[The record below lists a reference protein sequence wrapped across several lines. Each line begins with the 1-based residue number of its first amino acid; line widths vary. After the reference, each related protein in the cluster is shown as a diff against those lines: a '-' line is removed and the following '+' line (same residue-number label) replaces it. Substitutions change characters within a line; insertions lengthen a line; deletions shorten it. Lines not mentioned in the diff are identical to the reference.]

1 MPFKECSLVSQREE
15 FCRLAVGA
23 GANVRALCRRFGIS
37 PTTGYKWIAAY
48 LAYGAAGL
56 PDRSRRPLTSP
67 GRTAAAVEAEVMAV
81 RGEHP
86 CWGGRKIRRVL
97 QNQGL
102 AEVPVPSTI
111 TEIVRRHGALN
122 GPGAGEL
129 RDWVRFEHP
138 EPNDLWQ
145 MDFKG
150 WFDLG
155 RGRCHP
161 LTVLDDHSRYALEIG
176 ACGEE
181 TGETV
186 RSRLTQVFR
195 RYGRPWRILCDNG
208 PPWGTAGHGQHSRLS
223 VWLMDLDI
231 GVPHGR
237 PYHPQTQGKDER
249 FHRTL
254 KAEVLD
260 GSAFKTLSQAQAA
273 FDAWRPVYNT
283 IRPHEGI
290 DLQTP
295 ASRYRMSP
303 RSMPDAI
310 EPPDYEPQAEVRK
323 VSKDGCIRFNKRTLR
338 TSKAFA
344 GKQLA
349 LRATNQDGLF
359 DLCYRRHVLAQID
372 LRQDVVKS
380 VHHVPEQVS
389 TLSPV

>member
-1 MPFKECSLVSQREE
+1 M
-15 FCRLAVGA
+15 
-23 GANVRALCRRFGIS
+23 
-37 PTTGYKWIAAY
+37 T
-48 LAYGAAGL
+48 
-56 PDRSRRPLTSP
+56 
-67 GRTAAAVEAEVMAV
+67 V

-86 CWGGRKIRRVL
+86 CWGGRKIQRVL
-97 QNQGL
+97 ERQGL
-102 AEVPVPSTI
+102 TGVPAPATI

-122 GPGAGEL
+122 GPGAGER
-129 RDWVRFEHP
+129 RDWVRFEHA

-150 WFDLG
+150 WFELG

-176 ACGEE
+176 ACGDE

-186 RSRLTQVFR
+186 RARLEAVFR

-208 PPWGTAGHGQHSRLS
+208 PPWGTAGHGLHSQIS

-231 GVPHGR
+231 GVSHGR

-260 GSAFKTLSQAQAA
+260 GGGLKTLAEAQAA
-273 FDAWRPVYNT
+273 FDAWRPIYNT
-283 IRPHEGI
+283 KRPHEAI
-290 DLQTP
+290 DLKTP
-295 ASRYRMSP
+295 ATRYRMSP
-303 RSMPDAI
+303 RAMPDTV
-310 EPPDYEPQAEVRK
+310 EPPDYEPQAEVVK
-323 VSKDGCIRFNKRTLR
+323 VGRDGCIRFKRKTWR

-349 LRATNQDGLF
+349 LRATDQDGLF

-372 LRQDVVKS
+372 LRQDDVKT
-380 VHHVPEQVS
+380 VHHVPEQAS